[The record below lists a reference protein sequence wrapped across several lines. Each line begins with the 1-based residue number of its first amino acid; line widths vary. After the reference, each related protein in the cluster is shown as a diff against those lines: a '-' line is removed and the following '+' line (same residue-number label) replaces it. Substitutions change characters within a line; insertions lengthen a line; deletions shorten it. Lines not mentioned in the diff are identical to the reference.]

1 MTDSQIY
8 ANVIAFTANK
18 YKDTLDKGGQ
28 PYFIHCYTVA
38 EKQKTMKGKICGMC
52 HDLMEDFEDVT
63 PLTLIGLGMNSDMIR
78 ICQLLKHNKEDDYL
92 TKYIYAVSTDPI
104 ATDIK
109 LADLEHNS
117 LISRR
122 KSLGKKDF
130 DKLQI
135 YITAYTYLKGA

>member
-1 MTDSQIY
+1 MTDAQIY
-8 ANVIAFTANK
+8 ANVIAFTAEK
-18 YKDTLDKGGQ
+18 YKDTFDKGGQ
-28 PYFIHCYTVA
+28 PYFLHCYTVS
-38 EKQKTMKGKICGMC
+38 EKQKTMKGKICGMA
-52 HDLMEDFEDVT
+52 HDLMEDFEDVS
-63 PLTLIGLGMNSDMIR
+63 PLTLLALGMTSEMVK
-78 ICQLLKHNKEDDYL
+78 ICQILTHNKEDDYL
-92 TKYIYAVSTDPI
+92 TTYIYGVATHPV